1 MKRILG
7 LDLGTNSI
15 GWALV
20 EVDEDGKIVEILG
33 MGSRIIPL
41 SPDDANEFTS
51 GKSITKN
58 RKRTEKRTTRKCFDR
73 YQLRRLLLTIELR
86 KFNMLPDEQ
95 LIKLP
100 VLDLW
105 KLRAKAATK
114 GNKLTLSELGRVL
127 YHLNQKRGYKHAKS
141 DESNDKNQRE
151 YVANVN
157 ARYANIK
164 QLGKTIGQFF
174 AEKLEENQVITEKGK
189 FYTYRIK
196 DQVFPR
202 KAYEEEFDQIM
213 ECQRE
218 FYPEII
224 TDEFIDKVRNEIIYY
239 QRKLK
244 SCKHLVSL
252 CEFEKRAYVNK
263 EGKVVYDGPKVAPRT
278 SPLFQVCKIWESVN
292 NLKIKNRKN
301 DELYIT
307 QEQRIAMFN
316 FLNNNEKMTLADM
329 YKILKIDKSDGWWG
343 GKAIGN
349 GLQGNTTKMQL
360 KKALSNYQNADELLQ
375 FNLDIVDS
383 NKIDEETG
391 EVLKVV
397 SPKYEQEPLYKL
409 WHTIYSIQDK
419 DELKNALQKNWGITD
434 EVTLNSLFALDFI
447 RPGYGNKSSKFIRK
461 ILPYLQ
467 DGMMYNEA
475 CDCIGVN
482 HSNSL
487 TKAENDAR
495 QLLEKL
501 PQIKKNELRQPVVE
515 KILNQMINVVNAILD
530 KCGDDK
536 IDEIRVE
543 LARELKQSREEREL
557 ADKNNRKR
565 QKENDSNAK
574 LIEEYGIRASR
585 NRIQKYR
592 MWKESGGTCF
602 YCGQV
607 VGVKEF
613 LCGEEVE
620 KEHIIPKKLFFDDS
634 FSNKVCSCRKCNSEK
649 SGRTAYDYMSTKGEY
664 ELNRYIRTVEER
676 YKKGDI
682 SKTKRERLL
691 TPADKI
697 PTDFINRQLRETQY
711 IAKKSVEILKQ
722 VCRNVWTTSGSVTD
736 FLRHN
741 WGYDEILHTLD
752 FERYK
757 LGGLTE
763 IIEIEH
769 KGQKHTIERIKD
781 WTKRLDHRHHAV
793 DALVIACTKQS
804 YIQRLNNLN
813 TERDA
818 MRQDVES
825 QSVEWNEKH
834 SLLEKWIKLQ
844 PHPTVGEVMDKVAGI
859 LISFKAGKRVA
870 IQGKRSIYKNG
881 KKRIVQNNI
890 IVPRG
895 ALCEDSIYGQINIIE
910 KNKPVKF
917 LFENPSLIFKP
928 YIKALVEERLREYG
942 GDTKKAISSLKDNPI
957 YLRKDKSVV
966 LEYGTCYKKEYVK
979 KYDLA
984 SIKVKNVDDIIDK
997 HIREIVRQRLL
1008 DYNNNEKA
1016 AFAEPLYADEQKQI
1030 PIKSVR
1036 CSTGINIAAP
1046 VNYNENDE
1054 PVSFVKPGNNHH
1066 VAIYKDKDG
1075 KRQEHIVTF
1084 WHAVERK
1091 KYGIPVV
1098 ITNPKEVWDLIIE
1111 KNLDLPESFLN
1122 CLPNSDWNYEISMQ
1136 QNEMFIMGMSEEEFQ
1151 DAIRNNDY
1159 KILNKYLYR
1168 VQKLSKS
1175 EYCFRHH
1182 IETTVDDKYNGEKN
1196 MMLSR
1201 QMLKL
1206 VYIKSIGALLE
1217 YNPHKVKI
1225 TLLGEI
1231 QPS

>member
-20 EVDEDGKIVEILG
+20 EVDEDGKIIKILG
-33 MGSRIIPL
+33 IGSRIIPL
-41 SPDDANEFTS
+41 SPDDANEFTT

-58 RKRTEKRTTRKCFDR
+58 RKCTEKRTARKCFDR

-86 KFNMLPDEQ
+86 KFNMLPDER

-105 KLRAKAATK
+105 QLRAKAATK
-114 GNKLTLSELGRVL
+114 GNRLTLPELGRVL

-157 ARYANIK
+157 TRYANIK

-218 FYPEII
+218 FYPEIL

-263 EGKVVYDGPKVAPRT
+263 DGKVVYDGPKVAPRT

-316 FLNNNEKMTLADM
+316 FLNNNEKMTLTDM

-343 GKAIGN
+343 GKAIGK

-360 KKALSNYQNADELLQ
+360 KKALSNCQNIDELLQ
-375 FNLDIVDS
+375 FNLEIIDS

-391 EVLKVV
+391 EVLKVIG
-397 SPKYEQEPLYKL
+397 PNYEHEPLYKL
-409 WHTIYSIQDK
+409 WHTIYSIQDRN
-419 DELKNALQKNWGITD
+419 ELKNVLQKNWGITD
-434 EVTLNSLFALDFI
+434 ETTLNSLFALDFVKS
-447 RPGYGNKSSKFIRK
+447 GYGNKSSKFIRK

-475 CDCIGVN
+475 CAYIGIN
-482 HSNSL
+482 HSDSL

-495 QLLEKL
+495 ELLEKL

-515 KILNQMINVVNAILD
+515 KILNQMINVVNAVFD
-530 KCGDDK
+530 KYGKDDG

-543 LARELKQSREEREL
+543 LARELKQSREEREQT
-557 ADKNNRKR
+557 DKDNRKR
-565 QKENDSNAK
+565 QKENESNAR

-592 MWKESGGTCF
+592 MWKESGQTCF
-602 YCGQV
+602 YCGKV
-607 VGVKEF
+607 VDAKEF
-613 LCGEEVE
+613 LSGYDVEVE
-620 KEHIIPKKLFFDDS
+620 HILPKALFFDDS

-649 SGRTAYDYMSTKGEY
+649 GGRTAYDYMSSKGE
-664 ELNRYIRTVEER
+664 EVLSEYIRRVEDR
-676 YKKGDI
+676 YQKKEI

-741 WGYDEILHTLD
+741 WGYDEILYTLD
-752 FERYK
+752 FDRYK
-757 LGGLTE
+757 SGGLTE
-763 IIEIEH
+763 LVEIEH
-769 KGQKHTIERIKD
+769 KGQKHIVERIKD
-781 WTKRLDHRHHAV
+781 WSKRLDHRHHAV

-813 TERDA
+813 AERDA
-818 MRQDVES
+818 MYQDVDA
-825 QSVEWNEKH
+825 QNVEWKEKH

-844 PHPTVGEVMDKVAGI
+844 PHPAVSEVMDKVAEI
-859 LISFKAGKRVA
+859 LVSYKAGKRVA
-870 IQGKRSIYKNG
+870 TLGKRAIYKKG
-881 KKRIVQNNI
+881 KKNIVQNNI
-890 IVPRG
+890 VIPRG
-895 ALCEDSIYGQINIIE
+895 ALSEDSVYGQINLIE
-910 KNKPVKF
+910 KNKPIKY

-928 YIKALVEERLREYG
+928 YIKALVEERLKEYN
-942 GDTKKAISSLKDNPI
+942 GDVSKAISSLKDNPI
-957 YLRKDKSVV
+957 YLRKDKSII
-966 LEYGTCYKKEYVK
+966 LEYGTCYKKEIVK
-979 KYDLA
+979 KYDLS
-984 SIKVKNVDDIIDK
+984 SIKTRVDDIIDN
-997 HIREIVRQRLL
+997 HIKEIIKKRLE
-1008 DYNNNEKA
+1008 DNNNNEKI
-1016 AFAEPLYADEQKQI
+1016 AFVEPLYADKQKQI

-1036 CSTGINIAAP
+1036 CKTGIAIVSP
-1046 VNYNENDE
+1046 VKYNENNE
-1054 PVSFVKPGNNHH
+1054 PISFVKPGNNHH
-1066 VAIYKDKDG
+1066 VAIYLDKDG

-1091 KYGIPVV
+1091 KYGLPVV
-1098 ITNPKEVWDLIIE
+1098 ITNPKEVWDFIIE

-1136 QNEMFIMGMSEEEFQ
+1136 QNEMFIMGMNEEDFQ
-1151 DAIRNNDY
+1151 DAIKNNDY
-1159 KILNKYLYR
+1159 KTLNKYLYR
-1168 VQKLSKS
+1168 VQKISKS

-1182 IETTVDDKYNGEKN
+1182 IETSVDDKYNGEKN

-1201 QMLKL
+1201 QMEKL
-1206 VYIKSIGALLE
+1206 IFIKSIGALLD

-1231 QPS
+1231 QPL

>member
-20 EVDEDGKIVEILG
+20 EVDEDGKIVNILG

-58 RKRTEKRTTRKCFDR
+58 RKRTEQRTTRKCFDR

-86 KFNMLPDEQ
+86 KFNMLPDEH

-105 KLRAKAATK
+105 QLRAKAATK
-114 GNKLTLSELGRVL
+114 GNKLSLPELGRVL

-157 ARYANIK
+157 ARHANIK
-164 QLGKTIGQFF
+164 QLGKTIGQYF

-202 KAYEEEFDQIM
+202 RAYEEEFDQIM
-213 ECQRE
+213 ECQKE
-218 FYPEII
+218 FYPEIL

-252 CEFEKRAYVNK
+252 CEFEKRAYLNK
-263 EGKVVYDGPKVAPRT
+263 DGKVVYDGPKVAPRT

-316 FLNNNEKMTLADM
+316 FLNNNERMTLTDM

-343 GKAIGN
+343 GKAIGK

-375 FNLDIVDS
+375 FNLDVVDS
-383 NKIDEETG
+383 DKIDEETG

-397 SPKYEQEPLYKL
+397 SPKYEHEPLYKL

-434 EVTLNSLFALDFI
+434 EMTLNSLFALDFI

-475 CDCIGVN
+475 CAYIGVN

-487 TKAENDAR
+487 TKAENETR
-495 QLLEKL
+495 KLLEKL

-515 KILNQMINVVNAILD
+515 KILNQMINVVNAIFD
-530 KCGDDK
+530 KYGKDD
-536 IDEIRVE
+536 DTEIRVE

-557 ADKNNRKR
+557 TDKNNRKR
-565 QKENDSNAK
+565 QKENDFNAK

-592 MWKESGGTCF
+592 MWKESKETCF

-607 VGVKEF
+607 VDVKDF
-613 LCGEEVE
+613 LRGYDVEV
-620 KEHIIPKKLFFDDS
+620 EHIIPKALFFDDS

-649 SGRTAYDYMSTKGEY
+649 RERTAYDYMSSKGGE
-664 ELNRYIRTVEER
+664 EFNRYIRTVEER
-676 YKKGDI
+676 YKKGEI

-697 PTDFINRQLRETQY
+697 PADFINRQLRETQY

-722 VCRNVWTTSGSVTD
+722 VCRNVWITSGSVTD

-752 FERYK
+752 FDRYK
-757 LGGLTE
+757 SGGLTE

-769 KGQKHTIERIKD
+769 KGQKHKKERIKD
-781 WTKRLDHRHHAV
+781 WSKRLDHRHHAV

-818 MRQDVES
+818 MFQDVEA
-825 QSVEWNEKH
+825 QSVEWKEKH

-844 PHPTVGEVMDKVAGI
+844 PHPTVSEVTDKVAGI
-859 LISFKAGKRVA
+859 LVSYKAGKRVA
-870 IQGKRSIYKNG
+870 TLGKRAIYKKG
-881 KKRIVQNNI
+881 KKIIAQNGIV
-890 IVPRG
+890 VPRG
-895 ALCEDSIYGQINIIE
+895 ALCEDSIYGQIDLIE
-910 KNKPVKF
+910 KNKPVKY

-928 YIKALVEERLREYG
+928 YIKTLVEERLKEYN
-942 GDTKKAISSLKDNPI
+942 GDVSKAISSLKNDPI

-979 KYDLA
+979 KYSID
-984 SIKVKNVDDIIDK
+984 SIKAKDVDSIIDK

-1008 DYNNNEKA
+1008 DHNNNEKV
-1016 AFAEPLYADEQKQI
+1016 AFVEQLYADEQKQI

-1036 CSTGINIAAP
+1036 RTTGINIATP
-1046 VNYNENDE
+1046 VNYNENNE
-1054 PVSFVKPGNNHH
+1054 PISFVKPGNNHH
-1066 VAIYKDKDG
+1066 VAIYLDKDG
-1075 KRQEHIVTF
+1075 KRHEHIVTF

-1098 ITNPKEVWDLIIE
+1098 ITNPKEVWDFIIE
-1111 KNLDLPESFLN
+1111 KDLDLPESFLN
-1122 CLPNSDWNYEISMQ
+1122 CLPNSEWNYEISMQ
-1136 QNEMFIMGMSEEEFQ
+1136 QNEMFIMGMSEDEFQ

-1159 KILNKYLYR
+1159 KTLNKYLYR
-1168 VQKLSKS
+1168 VQRIS
-1175 EYCFRHH
+1175 ESDYWFRYHV
-1182 IETTVDDKYNGEKN
+1182 ETILDETPAARNMKKYI
-1196 MMLSR
+1196 R
-1201 QMLKL
+1201 
-1206 VYIKSIGALLE
+1206 IKSLGSFVNN
-1217 YNPHKVKI
+1217 NPHKVKI